1 MPKLL
6 RRLEEELVF
15 ENKEVIKKDR
25 KIAGVIDSGQLN
37 GFAMHFLTQQEICL
51 QCKRFK
57 PIFPISN
64 LKPLKMAFFFDSE
77 LKYSSFS
84 A

>member
-15 ENKEVIKKDR
+15 ENKEVIKKNR

-37 GFAMHFLTQQEICL
+37 GFAIHFRTHQEICL

-57 PIFPISN
+57 G
-64 LKPLKMAFFFDSE
+64 
-77 LKYSSFS
+77 SF
-84 A
+84 